1 MKWSM
6 IVAVVVVFAAAAGGY
21 YIIHQREIRVEATAV
36 DRDKPDAAQV
46 REEIGTYKDAKH
58 PGFPGSEKKE

>member
-1 MKWSM
+1 MKWSL
-6 IVAVVVVFAAAAGGY
+6 IVAVVIVLGAAAGGY
-21 YIIHQREIRVEATAV
+21 YILHQREIRVEATAA
-36 DRDKPDAAQV
+36 DRDKPDAAQG